1 MSRSTEPI
9 TIHAAKEIV
18 SGLDALAAAMDRS
31 RDDVVNQALRQYLET
46 NAWQIGRIEEGRAA
60 ARAVEPL
67 DQLLRKGE
75 DAYKEANLADTS
87 LSDQQLIDA
96 MVTHPRLIERPIV
109 LHGDKAALGRP
120 PENVLEIL

>member
-60 ARAVEPL
+60 ARAGRVRPAEGVFA
-67 DQLLRKGE
+67 D
-75 DAYKEANLADTS
+75 LAAKHRWD
-87 LSDQQLIDA
+87 
-96 MVTHPRLIERPIV
+96 R
-109 LHGDKAALGRP
+109 
-120 PENVLEIL
+120 